1 MDTARIMP
9 LRPRTARR
17 ALPLCLVAAALTAAA
32 PPPAAAEEIGCVD
45 TVFKLVGP
53 NHKICIDALED
64 PKVEGVVCH
73 LSRPIAGGLT
83 GAVGLA
89 EDPSNSSIACRQ
101 VGPITIREPLENGEV
116 VFAERRSVLFK
127 QLRVRRFHDT
137 THDVL
142 IYLVV
147 SDKLIEGS
155 PKHSLSSV
163 PIMPWRE
170 TD

>member
-1 MDTARIMP
+1 MRRCLIAGLLAPVAMLASATP
-9 LRPRTARR
+9 L
-17 ALPLCLVAAALTAAA
+17 
-32 PPPAAAEEIGCVD
+32 AAEEVGCID

-64 PKVEGVVCH
+64 PKVDGVVCH
-73 LSRPIAGGLT
+73 LSRPVTGGIS

-101 VGPITIREPLENGEV
+101 VGPIIIREDLEDGEV

-127 QLRVRRFHDT
+127 RLRVRRFHDT
-137 THDVL
+137 DHDVL
-142 IYLVV
+142 IYLVI

-155 PKHSLSSV
+155 PKHSMSSV
-163 PIMPWRE
+163 PIMPWRAAAE
-170 TD
+170 